1 MPEGD
6 GFGEGGVEGA
16 GERGDVGVGGEEF
29 LGEGIHIGRGK
40 LGGGVGDDFGEAA
53 GVADEDG
60 GADGHGFGGR
70 EAEAFVERGVE
81 EQLGGG
87 VEAGH
92 VGFGDAADGDNLSS
106 GQTRFGEGGGKVAE
120 RRVLA
125 RGERAGEDE
134 GRERALG
141 VGVGGGVGADEEGDV
156 FADVVATDVEPEARG
171 ELVLGA
177 NAVALGAREFGR
189 GVAGDPGVEAADFSS
204 GNLGEGGEVVLR
216 AGGVGEDEVSASGVA
231 FGGAGEPAAE
241 AVAAGVNGEAAVE
254 AVVQGD
260 DGAGRPPRTPDRGGG
275 MKERVRELARGGA
288 GDEDSPPR
296 GGEQGMARGRAAG
309 DGNADFGGEKRAG
322 FGGISG
328 EEDAK
333 RRGVGRAQQG
343 VDEAQGVGADANVR
357 VQQGESADHE
367 AWR

>member
-16 GERGDVGVGGEEF
+16 GELGDVGVGGEEF
-29 LGEGIHIGRGK
+29 LREGVEIGGRK

-70 EAEAFVERGVE
+70 ESEAFVERGVE
-81 EQLGGG
+81 KQFGGG

-92 VGFGDAADGDNLSS
+92 VGFGDATDGDNLSS
-106 GQTRFGEGGGKVAE
+106 GQTRFGEGGGEVAE

-156 FADVVATDVEPEARG
+156 FANVVATDVEPEARR

-177 NAVALGAREFGR
+177 DAVALGAGEFGR
-189 GVAGDPGVEAADFSS
+189 GVAGHPGVEAADFSG

-216 AGGVGEDEVSASGVA
+216 AGGVGEDEVSTSGVA
-231 FGGAGEPAAE
+231 FGGAGEPATE
-241 AVAAGVNGEAAVE
+241 AVVAGVNGEAAVE
-254 AVVQGD
+254 TVVQRD
-260 DGAGRPPRTPDRGGG
+260 DGAGRPPRTPERRRGMEKGGG
-275 MKERVRELARGGA
+275 KSARGGA
-288 GDEDSPPR
+288 GDEDSPPG
-296 GGEQGMARGRAAG
+296 GGEQGMA
-309 DGNADFGGEKRAG
+309 
-322 FGGISG
+322 
-328 EEDAK
+328 
-333 RRGVGRAQQG
+333 
-343 VDEAQGVGADANVR
+343 
-357 VQQGESADHE
+357 
-367 AWR
+367 